1 MRRPDSLATSLL
13 ALARTLDGERPGW
26 CSPTAL
32 ATLRRGVELAL
43 DDARAVV
50 AAEGVDGAP
59 PVLGLGRRT
68 IQRAR
73 EPGGPLAP

>member
-1 MRRPDSLATSLL
+1 MRRPDSLATV
-13 ALARTLDGERPGW
+13 ALAAARVLDGERPQWLSVEAWEG
-26 CSPTAL
+26 L
-32 ATLRRGVELAL
+32 RGAT
-43 DDARAVV
+43 RAVLDEARSV
-50 AAEGVDGAP
+50 VSAEGVDGAP

>member
-1 MRRPDSLATSLL
+1 MRRPDSLATV
-13 ALARTLDGERPGW
+13 ALAAARVLDGERPQWLSVGAW
-26 CSPTAL
+26 EGLRAAL
-32 ATLRRGVELAL
+32 APVL